1 MLCCYEP
8 PKTIK
13 TDISPTYTSSQ
24 SQQLLLYLWNM
35 MYVTGIPHNPTGQA
49 KQFTKIILQ

>member
-1 MLCCYEP
+1 MSH

-13 TDISPTYTSSQ
+13 TDNAPTYTSSQ